1 MLKKA
6 IFFVTFLVG
15 IFGKQISYGNF
26 IAVDTLVIAKKDSA
40 KSLVQTKHKIIPRV
54 ATIRSLILPGL
65 GQAYNRQYWKLPLVA
80 GAFVT
85 LGLIAHYNNA
95 RYVKYR
101 GYYYIVSPRPDD
113 PNYSPPSTVPVVYE
127 DGVTRDLNESQL
139 KRIVDGFRRNRDF
152 TYIGMVIA
160 WAFNA
165 VDANVSAHLRTFDV
179 SDDISLKIKPS
190 VDFNPYQNNVVAG
203 INLSFQFKK

>member
-1 MLKKA
+1 MFKKA
-6 IFFVTFLVG
+6 IFGGLLFFG
-15 IFGKQISYGNF
+15 IFFNQISYGNL
-26 IAVDTLVIAKKDSA
+26 IAVDTLVVQKDSVSSFVP
-40 KSLVQTKHKIIPRV
+40 KKHKIIPRV

-85 LGLIAHYNNA
+85 LGMIANYNNT

-101 GYYYIVSPRPDD
+101 NYFYVVSPRPED
-113 PNYSPPSTVPVVYE
+113 PSYTPPSTVPVVYE
-127 DGVTRDLNESQL
+127 DGVSRDLNANQL

-179 SDDISLKIKPS
+179 SDDISMKIKPS
-190 VDFNPYQNNVVAG
+190 VDFNPHQNNLVAG
-203 INLSFQFKK
+203 INFTFQFNK